1 MYILDGSGTLLFI
14 GLGYANVIDLYYRKG
29 VFIMDIGLSFSFTD
43 MKPSSKVYKQ
53 VIKPYLYHR
62 GIDSVDGIFLSHDH
76 LDHTGSLEFMLNE
89 FRVGEL
95 FISLYYLIEGYLLN
109 YFVIN

>member
-1 MYILDGSGTLLFI
+1 
-14 GLGYANVIDLYYRKG
+14 
-29 VFIMDIGLSFSFTD
+29 
-43 MKPSSKVYKQ
+43 KPSSKVYKQ

-89 FRVGEL
+89 YRVGEL
-95 FISLYYLIEGYLLN
+95 FISPYHPIEGDLLN
-109 YFVIN
+109 ALETNKTKITIINQTQKIPRIKLLVQILDPEEDQYD